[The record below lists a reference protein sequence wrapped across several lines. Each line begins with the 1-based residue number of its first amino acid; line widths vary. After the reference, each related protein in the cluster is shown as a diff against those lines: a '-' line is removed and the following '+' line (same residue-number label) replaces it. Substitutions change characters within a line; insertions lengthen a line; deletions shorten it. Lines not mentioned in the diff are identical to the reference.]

1 MERAGDMI
9 KETSLFMMQ
18 GNLLNNEMNYRGKE
32 EEEEAMH
39 EWSED
44 VFLVILIGEGALNN
58 GQVVK

>member
-32 EEEEAMH
+32 EEEEDMH
-39 EWSED
+39 E
-44 VFLVILIGEGALNN
+44 
-58 GQVVK
+58 